1 MNPGFF
7 VGDRSIVLH
16 CGPLFATLLGMMR
29 LSDDDVV
36 VLQRKLPR
44 LRLRMAVALAGTSYA
59 ALAARA
65 GLSRAHLASA
75 AQGRQTLSLTS
86 KLRVARALGIAPRVV
101 WPALE
106 ALGNELLHGAAW
118 RRER

>member
-1 MNPGFF
+1 
-7 VGDRSIVLH
+7 
-16 CGPLFATLLGMMR
+16 MMR

-36 VLQRKLPR
+36 VVQQKAPR
-44 LRLRMAVALAGTSYA
+44 ARLRMAMVLTGTSYA
-59 ALAARA
+59 ALASKA

-86 KLRVARALGIAPRVV
+86 KLRVARALGIAPRVL

-106 ALGNELLHGAAW
+106 ALGNELLHGAT
-118 RRER
+118 RRK